1 MSALENQY
9 NKKYIDKKYK
19 ESVGIALCRRCP
31 KSHNLQLMMV
41 HKRVS
46 YSFVHFVFGKYKME
60 DKPYSGISRLLNEMT
75 VNEKLQILSMNFDNL
90 WYMIWLKIPSHDN
103 DTYYK
108 NWLRLYCDTNILNM
122 NIKDFYTYCKKRY
135 NMLISSDNGV
145 KLGETIMKSKHVK
158 NFLWEIPKGRINENE
173 SMINCAIR
181 ELEEETNIDP
191 TQYKICFDIQPFIFI
206 NTYAEVKHRHIYYVA
221 TVLPN
226 IAKTFVPEISFQN
239 IQQIT
244 EIDNI
249 RWLSLTD
256 MSVMWNH
263 IPNSNHIKNLAKK
276 IFKTITNRKII

>member
-1 MSALENQY
+1 MSTLDNE
-9 NKKYIDKKYK
+9 YINKKYK

-46 YSFVHFVFGKYKME
+46 YSFIHFVFGKYKLE
-60 DKPYSGISRLLNEMT
+60 DNPYSDISKLLNEMS

-90 WYMIWLKIPSHDN
+90 WYIIWLKIPSCN
-103 DTYYK
+103 KNTYYR

-122 NIKDFYTYCKKRY
+122 NIKDFYTYCKKKY
-135 NMLISSDNGV
+135 TMLISSDNGV
-145 KLGETIMKSKHVK
+145 KLGETVMKSKHIK
-158 NFLWEIPKGRINENE
+158 NFLWEIPRGRINENE

-181 ELEEETNIDP
+181 ELKEETNIDS

-206 NTYAEVKHRHIYYVA
+206 RTYAEVKHKHIYYVA
-221 TVLPN
+221 TMLPN
-226 IAKTFVPEISFQN
+226 IAKTFEPEILFRN
-239 IQQIT
+239 IHQIT
-244 EIDNI
+244 EVDNI

-256 MSVMWNH
+256 MNH
-263 IPNSNHIKNLAKK
+263 IPNSNQVKNLAKK